1 MRSPE
6 EFGGLV
12 GYGCDPRQGHLPGA
26 RNVPVGELLERPAEE
41 LQTLLGTP
49 TGSEI
54 VVYCHSGARSRAAAN
69 ALGAAGYEARNY
81 VGSWHE
87 WSRRG
92 DLPTRS

>member
-1 MRSPE
+1 M
-6 EFGGLV
+6 
-12 GYGCDPRQGHLPGA
+12 
-26 RNVPVGELLERPAEE
+26 
-41 LQTLLGTP
+41 LGTP

-54 VVYCHSGARSRAAAN
+54 VVYCHSGARSQAAAN

-92 DLPTRS
+92 DLPTQS